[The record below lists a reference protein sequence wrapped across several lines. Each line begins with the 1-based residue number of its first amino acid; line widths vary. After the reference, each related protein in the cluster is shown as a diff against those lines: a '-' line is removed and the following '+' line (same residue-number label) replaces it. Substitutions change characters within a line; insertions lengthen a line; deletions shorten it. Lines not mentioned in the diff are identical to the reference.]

1 VGNASYSNRKD
12 LRLKKIDPTSVC
24 TDILKSLQSFPIN
37 LQKVYPKSFRS
48 LNGLTYGLIRTLEG
62 KKLIVMG
69 EVSRIAD
76 DPFKGETYHQSSTLK
91 VCDLSIENTQTL
103 MTLFPYTK
111 PTSLKKRP
119 ITIGVGDR
127 LGLATPGHIRAIQRF
142 QVGPV
147 LAQQSVRENAQTG
160 RTFTQVIQDAAW
172 AVFQENYQSG
182 YGADG
187 DHLKSLREVEN
198 ALDAGVSMV
207 TLDLSEKLNLEAFR
221 DPIEVIDRK
230 FIEEIDEGD
239 AEVLFHLFL
248 NKDFSFRIPNG
259 GFSIQFDKEIL
270 KRNVLF
276 LHKAIDFTQE
286 VYEFIHSRPGDHGSI
301 DFEISIDETPFPTSP
316 ENHLFFIIELN
327 YRGISIDSLAPRF
340 IGEFQKGVDYR
351 GDLAE
356 FREQFYQ
363 HAMIARDFGNYK
375 ISIHSGSDKFS
386 VFPDMGEIA
395 KAGIHLKT
403 AGTSWLEAM
412 RLIAL
417 TKPSLYIEMHQ
428 FALSVFEEASK
439 LYHVTTDLNRIPKIE
454 TLTDQE
460 LPSFLDQEDSRQLL
474 HITYGY
480 LLNAKGEN
488 GGQLFRDRFFQTLAQ
503 YEEEYWS
510 LLETHIEK
518 HLNSLGVEKVKLPVQ

>member
-1 VGNASYSNRKD
+1 LNNLDQAAAF
-12 LRLKKIDPTSVC
+12 P
-24 TDILKSLQSFPIN
+24 DILKSIQSFPIN
-37 LQKVYPKSFRS
+37 LQKVYPKSFRP
-48 LNGLTYGLIRTLEG
+48 LNGLTYGLIRTPEG
-62 KKLIVMG
+62 KKLVVMG
-69 EVSRIAD
+69 EVNRVTG
-76 DPFKGETYHQSSTLK
+76 DPFTGETYRQSSALK
-91 VCDLSIENTQTL
+91 VCDLSTENTRIL
-103 MTLFPYTK
+103 ISLFPYTK
-111 PTSLKKRP
+111 PTSLKKHP

-147 LAQQSVRENAQTG
+147 LAQQSVRENTQTG
-160 RTFTQVIQDAAW
+160 RTFIQVIQDAAW
-172 AVFQENYQSG
+172 SVFQENYQSG

-221 DPIEVIDRK
+221 DPVDVINRK
-230 FIEEIDEGD
+230 FIEEIDKGD

-248 NKDFSFRIPNG
+248 NKDFVFRIPNG
-259 GFSIQFDKEIL
+259 GFSIQFSEEIL
-270 KRNVLF
+270 KRNVLLF
-276 LHKAIDFTQE
+276 HKAIDFTQE
-286 VYEFIHSRPGDHGSI
+286 VYEFIHSGTGDRPSI

-327 YRGISIDSLAPRF
+327 YRGIWIDSLAPRF
-340 IGEFQKGVDYR
+340 IGEFQKGIDYR

-363 HAMIARDFGNYK
+363 HATIARDFGNYK

-386 VFPDMGEIA
+386 VLPDVGEIA
-395 KAGIHLKT
+395 KGGIHLKT

-417 TKPSLYIEMHQ
+417 TKPSLYIEMHR

-439 LYHVTTDLNRIPKIE
+439 LYHVTANVNRIPKIE
-454 TLTDQE
+454 TLKDQE
-460 LPSFLDQEDSRQLL
+460 LPSLLDQEDSRQLL

-488 GGQLFRDRFFQTLAQ
+488 GDPLFRDRFFQTMAQ
-503 YEEEYWS
+503 HEEEYWS

-518 HLNSLGVEKVKLPVQ
+518 HLNGLRAEKRSSPP

>member
-1 VGNASYSNRKD
+1 M
-12 LRLKKIDPTSVC
+12 T
-24 TDILKSLQSFPIN
+24 
-37 LQKVYPKSFRS
+37 
-48 LNGLTYGLIRTLEG
+48 E
-62 KKLIVMG
+62 
-69 EVSRIAD
+69 
-76 DPFKGETYHQSSTLK
+76 DPFKGETYHQSSALT
-91 VCDLSIENTQTL
+91 VCDLSIENTRTL
-103 MTLFPYTK
+103 MALFPYTK
-111 PTSLKKRP
+111 PTSLKKLP

-127 LGLATPGHIRAIQRF
+127 LGLATPGHIRAVQRF

-147 LAQQSVRENAQTG
+147 LAQQSVRENLQTG
-160 RTFTQVIQDAAW
+160 RTFIQVIQDAAW

-187 DHLKSLREVEN
+187 DHLKSLHEVEN

-207 TLDLSEKLNLEAFR
+207 TLDLSEKLNFEAFSDPLEA
-221 DPIEVIDRK
+221 INRK
-230 FIEEIDEGD
+230 FIEEIDKGD
-239 AEVLFHLFL
+239 AEVFFHLFL
-248 NKDFSFRIPNG
+248 NKDFIFRIPNG
-259 GFSIQFDKEIL
+259 GFSIQFSEEIL

-276 LHKAIDFTQE
+276 FQKAIDFTQE
-286 VYEFIHSRPGDHGSI
+286 VYEFIHSRPGDHAPI

-340 IGEFQKGVDYR
+340 IGEFQKGIDYR

-363 HAMIARDFGNYK
+363 HATIARDFGNYK

-386 VFPDMGEIA
+386 VFPDVGEIA
-395 KAGIHLKT
+395 KGGLHLKT

-417 TKPSLYIEMHQ
+417 RNPFLYIEMHR
-428 FALSVFEEASK
+428 FALSVFEEASN
-439 LYHVTTDLNRIPKIE
+439 LYHVTANLDRIPKIE
-454 TLTDQE
+454 TFTDQE
-460 LPSFLDQEDSRQLL
+460 LPSLLDQEDSRQLL

-480 LLNAKGEN
+480 LLNAKDKNEEP
-488 GGQLFRDRFFQTLAQ
+488 LFRDRFFQTLAQ

-510 LLETHIEK
+510 LLQTHIEK
-518 HLNSLGVEKVKLPVQ
+518 HLNSLGAEKVKPPP